1 MTPLAAPAGATLPG
15 MKSIAIRGGLAV
27 GLSQA
32 VQIAVRLVSVV
43 ALSRLL
49 QPGDFGLMAA
59 LAPVISFT
67 ALVQG
72 LGLQQAVVR
81 HWDLPAEQL
90 NRIFWLML
98 AVSLA
103 CASLVAAS
111 APAVA
116 AFYRDERMLRLT
128 QVAAVP
134 LVLASLASVPS
145 ALLSRGLRFGTVA
158 SIDAAATLA
167 GLLAAL
173 PAACLGAGYWS
184 ILAATF
190 AGGTV
195 NLLAS
200 WAASGWV
207 PAPPSLRLPDRALLD
222 FGANLSGFSVVNF
235 FSRNLDNILIGR
247 VWGPIALGFYDRAYT
262 LMLFP
267 LQTIMAPIGGIM
279 VPLLSRIA
287 TDKPQLRSV
296 YLRSTGLIVLLIVP
310 GMAALASASD
320 DVIGVLFGPHW
331 APAAPI
337 FALLGWAGLVQPI
350 GSSTGWLYVSQGRT
364 REMFYWGLF
373 GAGTTVASFIIGL
386 PWGAVGVAA
395 AYTVSE
401 YLVRL
406 PAMYWVI
413 AKVGPVTAADLAM
426 LQFPL
431 LAAAAVTKLIHD
443 LLLRPGFGL
452 SGMAMIA
459 CTVLLSY
466 ALAAVSQVLFAA
478 GRTRLAE
485 ALDLSARAARL
496 RP

>member
-1 MTPLAAPAGATLPG
+1 MTAPAAPAGATLSG

-32 VQIAVRLVSVV
+32 VQIAARLVSVV

-49 QPGDFGLMAA
+49 NPGDFGLIAA

-81 HWDLPAEQL
+81 HWDLPAEQV

-103 CASLVAAS
+103 CAGLVAAS

-128 QVAAVP
+128 EVAAVP
-134 LVLASLASVPS
+134 LVLASLTSVPS

-158 SIDAAATLA
+158 LIDAGSAVA

-173 PAACLGAGYWS
+173 LAAWLGAGYWS
-184 ILAATF
+184 LLAATF
-190 AGGTV
+190 AATTV

-207 PAPPSLRLPDRALLD
+207 PAPPSLRLPDRKLLG
-222 FGANLSGFSVVNF
+222 FGANLSGFTIVNF
-235 FSRNLDNILIGR
+235 FARNLDNILIGR
-247 VWGPIALGFYDRAYT
+247 VSGPTALGYYDRAYT

-267 LQTIMAPIGGIM
+267 LQTIMAPISGVM

-287 TDKPQLRSV
+287 SDKPQLRSV
-296 YLRSTGLIVLLIVP
+296 YLRTMGQIVLLTVP

-320 DVIGVLFGPHW
+320 DVIGVLFGPQW

-337 FALLGWAGLVQPI
+337 FALLGWAALVQPI
-350 GSSTGWLYVSQGRT
+350 GSSTGWLFVSQGRT
-364 REMFYWGLF
+364 RAMFYWGLF
-373 GAGTTVASFIIGL
+373 GSSTTVASFVAGL

-401 YLVRL
+401 YLVRI
-406 PAMYWVI
+406 PALFRVI
-413 AKVGPVTAADLAM
+413 AKVGPVTVADLAM

-443 LLLRPGFGL
+443 LLLRRGFGL
-452 SGMAMIA
+452 SGPVMIA
-459 CTVLLSY
+459 STVLLSY
-466 ALAAVSQVLFAA
+466 ALAIVSQVLSAA
-478 GRTRLAE
+478 GRSRLAE
-485 ALDLSARAARL
+485 ALDLSARVVRL
-496 RP
+496 RV